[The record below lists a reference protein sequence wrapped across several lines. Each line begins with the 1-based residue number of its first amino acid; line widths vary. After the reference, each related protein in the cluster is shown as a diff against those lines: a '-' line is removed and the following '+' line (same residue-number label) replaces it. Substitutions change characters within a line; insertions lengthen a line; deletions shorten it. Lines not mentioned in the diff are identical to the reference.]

1 MIYVMLS
8 VVLVALLALSGLVAW
23 GLFVALPDANR
34 ASDAPDMP
42 SIHAELVER
51 IQTLEQESQLVR
63 QAVATGIENVERVE
77 RRIRGT
83 VRRAKKELDSLG
95 IEHAGLDAEA
105 SELSQLDALGG
116 GEEGLSPVRQ
126 SVEDAIS
133 SIPGVSQKQLWAIRG
148 G

>member
-1 MIYVMLS
+1 MIYALLS

-83 VRRAKKELDSLG
+83 VRRAKKELDGLG

-126 SVEDAIS
+126 DVEDAIS

>member
-1 MIYVMLS
+1 MIYVLLS
-8 VVLVALLALSGLVAW
+8 VVLVSLLALSGLVAW
-23 GLFVALPDANR
+23 GVFVALPEANR
-34 ASDAPDMP
+34 VADAPDTP
-42 SIHAELVER
+42 SLHAELVER

-83 VRRAKKELDSLG
+83 VRRAKKELDGLG

-105 SELSQLDALGG
+105 TELSQLDAIGG
-116 GEEGLSPVRQ
+116 AEVGLSPVRE
-126 SVEDAIS
+126 SVEDAVS
-133 SIPGVSQKQLWAIRG
+133 SIPGVSQRQLWAIRG